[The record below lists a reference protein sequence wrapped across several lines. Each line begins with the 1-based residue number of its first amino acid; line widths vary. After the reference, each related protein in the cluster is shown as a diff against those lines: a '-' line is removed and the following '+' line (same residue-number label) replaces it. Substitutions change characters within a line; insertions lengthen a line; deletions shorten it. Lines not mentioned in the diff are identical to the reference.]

1 MNTANE
7 IGREPLTRVS
17 EFQRFI
23 HVFLG
28 RKVVVVGL
36 AIIALTIIAAIFA
49 PLLAPYNPYKTDL
62 DHTLQA
68 PGREHFL
75 GTDSLGRDTLSRI
88 IYGTQTSLIIGV
100 SSVGV
105 AAVIGVLLGLI
116 AGFLGGLWYS
126 IIMRITDAL
135 MSVPVLLLALTVTAL
150 LGGGLT
156 NIVIAIMI
164 GMVAQNTRLMCGQV
178 LSVKEHDYIMA
189 ERSIGASDL
198 RIMISHIFPNCFPPL
213 IVLMT
218 MMLGAAI
225 LAEAALSFLG
235 IGIQPPG
242 ASWGGMVNDGYRYI
256 LSFPILSFA
265 PGVALMLVV
274 FAFNMVGDGLRDA
287 LDPML
292 RGIL

>member
-7 IGREPLTRVS
+7 IGRESLARVS
-17 EFQRFI
+17 EFRRFI

-36 AIIALTIIAAIFA
+36 AIIALTIITAVFA

-68 PGREHFL
+68 PGREHLL
-75 GTDSLGRDTLSRI
+75 GTDSLGRDTFSRI

-178 LSVKEHDYIMA
+178 LSVKEHDYIIA